1 MIIIRG
7 IVMKRGENSKA
18 IKMILCWL
26 IPTIIIILMV
36 ICKPISR
43 DELAQYKEKE
53 DEYYEQQMEY
63 EKFVSM
69 NENYDTDYYELYE
82 NYNQLKQEFDS
93 FKASYNENTD
103 LNKTLEDL
111 EYKKQKYL
119 NLIKEYSTKL

>member
-1 MIIIRG
+1 
-7 IVMKRGENSKA
+7 MKRGENSKA

-36 ICKPISR
+36 ICTPISR

-63 EKFVSM
+63 EKFVSL

-119 NLIKEYSTKL
+119 NLIKEYSTKLENL

>member
-1 MIIIRG
+1 
-7 IVMKRGENSKA
+7 MKRGENSKA
-18 IKMILCWL
+18 IKMILCCL

-36 ICKPISR
+36 IFTPISR

-119 NLIKEYSTKL
+119 NLIKEYSTKLENL

>member
-1 MIIIRG
+1 
-7 IVMKRGENSKA
+7 
-18 IKMILCWL
+18 
-26 IPTIIIILMV
+26 
-36 ICKPISR
+36 
-43 DELAQYKEKE
+43 
-53 DEYYEQQMEY
+53 MEY

-82 NYNQLKQEFDS
+82 NDNQLKQEFDS

-119 NLIKEYSTKL
+119 NLIKEYSTKLENL

>member
-1 MIIIRG
+1 
-7 IVMKRGENSKA
+7 MKRGENSKA

-36 ICKPISR
+36 ICTPISR

-69 NENYDTDYYELYE
+69 NE

-119 NLIKEYSTKL
+119 NLIKEYSTKLENL

>member
-1 MIIIRG
+1 
-7 IVMKRGENSKA
+7 MKRGENSKA
-18 IKMILCWL
+18 IKMILCCL

-36 ICKPISR
+36 ICTPISR

-103 LNKTLEDL
+103 LYKTLEDL

-119 NLIKEYSTKL
+119 NLIKEYSTKLENL

>member
-1 MIIIRG
+1 
-7 IVMKRGENSKA
+7 
-18 IKMILCWL
+18 
-26 IPTIIIILMV
+26 
-36 ICKPISR
+36 
-43 DELAQYKEKE
+43 
-53 DEYYEQQMEY
+53 MEY

-119 NLIKEYSTKL
+119 NLIKEYSTKLENLKRRI